1 MFSNYIAI
9 ITRLTLFAEKN
20 RQKMGNK
27 SSKNLPK
34 IMASEA
40 CIWVSQ
46 SVIMELLEDTKLKV
60 TEELFSGIIKW
71 CRANTETEAEAI
83 DKFRNHF
90 AAKILGKNKKEKLP
104 LILASEA
111 WLWLPESMV
120 MELMEETNLEGT
132 DLKTSW
138 IMDGVIQ
145 WCRANTDTEQA
156 AIDKFQQCFGNKI
169 VIMNKREK
177 LTEFMASDAWL
188 WIPEKQIIKLVEDN
202 LDVTEGQLF
211 TGIVKWCKANTETE
225 QGAVDKFETL
235 FVDAI
240 FGKNISRSEWL
251 EVFLPQEKFIPDRQF
266 RRWTS
271 EIIQNN
277 CKEATQINQAEI
289 ENNSSATTPGVQE
302 PGDQEQGGEVLLKK
316 EFEGDKGEAVS
327 SLEQGN
333 TSYQLHDSGRG
344 A

>member
-1 MFSNYIAI
+1 MFSNYITI
-9 ITRLTLFAEKN
+9 VTRLILFAEKN

-71 CRANTETEAEAI
+71 CRANTDTELEAI

-177 LTEFMASDAWL
+177 LTEFMASEAWL
-188 WIPEKQIIKLVEDN
+188 WLPEKLVMELVEDTN
-202 LDVTEGQLF
+202 INASEGQLF
-211 TGIVKWCKANTETE
+211 TGIIKWCRANFETE
-225 QGAVDKFETL
+225 QKAIDKFKMC
-235 FVDAI
+235 FADSI
-240 FGKNISRSEWL
+240 FGKKISRRDWL
-251 EVFLPQEKFIPDRQF
+251 EVFLPQEKFIPSKQF
-266 RRWTS
+266 RQWTS
-271 EIIQNN
+271 EIIKNN
-277 CKEATQINQAEI
+277 CEEATLVNQEEI
-289 ENNSSATTPGVQE
+289 ENTSSAFS
-302 PGDQEQGGEVLLKK
+302 GDQEEQ
-316 EFEGDKGEAVS
+316 EFHKGKGEAAAS
-327 SLEQGN
+327 IERGSITN
-333 TSYQLHDSGRG
+333 QLNDSGIG
-344 A
+344 F